1 MRFVL
6 EQNIPLD
13 IWRELKKYLV
23 HDIKTQGQ
31 HLKKNKSIINY
42 NAVMR
47 EVPRIYAMASE
58 PMILYQNRASRF
70 EDRCKK
76 FLYCRIKP
84 SAIKNKILKSR
95 DKYSLIIEVMCV
107 FPVDNSV
114 HRLKSYFDKIDCI
127 NYIKDFR

>member
-13 IWRELKKYLV
+13 IWRELKKYLI
-23 HDIKTQGQ
+23 HDIKTQGR
-31 HLKKNKSIINY
+31 HFKKNKDIINY

-47 EVPRIYAMASE
+47 EVPRIYAMAGG
-58 PMILYQNRASRF
+58 PKILYQNDNRRI

-76 FLYCRIKP
+76 FLYCRIMP
-84 SAIKNKILKSR
+84 SDIKHKILKSHN
-95 DKYSLIIEVMCV
+95 KYSLIIEFMCV

-114 HRLKSYFDKIDCI
+114 YRLKSYFDKIDCI
-127 NYIKDFR
+127 NYIKEFR

>member
-23 HDIKTQGQ
+23 HTIKTQGR
-31 HLKKNKSIINY
+31 HFKKNKDIINY

-47 EVPRIYAMASE
+47 EVSRIYAMVSE
-58 PMILYQNRASRF
+58 PRILYQNRARRI

-84 SAIKNKILKSR
+84 SAIKNKILKSH

-114 HRLKSYFDKIDCI
+114 YRLKSYFDKIDCI